1 MMKFSKRVEYAL
13 IAMVELARYRE
24 VDHLV
29 TARRLAREYRI
40 PQEILSKVLQKLAKI
55 GLLQSVQG
63 VKGGYTL
70 ARKIEQINM
79 LEVVE
84 SIDGPFHLVACHTG
98 RPCDCDQF
106 LFCNIQTPM
115 QYVQEEFMQL
125 LRNIS
130 LKDLLTR
137 MKGDFSW
144 VYRQQYENAKDHF
157 EQKQLKKDLF
167 VKPNM

>member
-1 MMKFSKRVEYAL
+1 MMRFSKKVEYAL
-13 IAMVELARYRE
+13 IAMVEMAQQS
-24 VDHLV
+24 DFNNLV
-29 TARRLAREYRI
+29 TARWLAREYRI

-70 ARKIEQINM
+70 ARKVEQINM

-84 SIDGPFHLVACHTG
+84 SIDGPLHMVSCDTG
-98 RPCDCDQF
+98 RPCDCEQY

-115 QYVQEEFMQL
+115 QYIQDEFVQL
-125 LRNIS
+125 LKNIT

-137 MKGDFSW
+137 LKGDFSW
-144 VYRQQYENAKDHF
+144 VYRQQGQSES
-157 EQKQLKKDLF
+157 QSL
-167 VKPNM
+167 VKSNV

>member
-1 MMKFSKRVEYAL
+1 MMRFSKKVEYAL
-13 IAMVELARYRE
+13 IAMVEMAQQS
-24 VDHLV
+24 DFNNLV
-29 TARRLAREYRI
+29 TARWLAREYRI

-70 ARKIEQINM
+70 ARKVEQINM

-84 SIDGPFHLVACHTG
+84 SIDGPLHMVSCDTG
-98 RPCDCDQF
+98 RPCDCEQY

-115 QYVQEEFMQL
+115 QYIQDEFVQL
-125 LRNIS
+125 LKNIT

-137 MKGDFSW
+137 LKGDFSW
-144 VYRQQYENAKDHF
+144 VYRQQ
-157 EQKQLKKDLF
+157 EQSESQSL
-167 VKPNM
+167 VKSNV